1 MKNDS
6 VVTVQQRHVDLRLLG
21 MAAAL
26 VARYHARANGES
38 GEHAEE
44 DALEQL
50 LEGMAMGAELP
61 LDDDVRVTVHAPAA
75 TLALPRNNHN
85 RRS

>member
-1 MKNDS
+1 VKNDS

-75 TLALPRNNHN
+75 RALPRNNHN